1 MDALIRLI
9 HREVICVNTL
19 QTNDWLILN
28 SIIYEIYTT
37 ADFDG
42 MRKKFLEQ
50 MKMLVDFDSA
60 DFYLAAADG
69 EERVFAPVTYHC
81 DESLGSIYNLIEAS
95 KTIMRS
101 GKCIV
106 YRETDILSDEQ
117 RIKTEYYEKVYRPN
131 NWHYSLKMIIS
142 YEKEFLGVVTLYR
155 NIGKNDFSHEEVFL
169 VDTLKEHMAYRLW
182 KQKQNR
188 RQFGEKLTVSAA
200 TEKFGLTRQEHNILH
215 LLMEGKD
222 NNFICDYLSISINT
236 LKKHILN
243 IYRKLGIRNRVQLFK
258 KIREKE

>member
-1 MDALIRLI
+1 M
-9 HREVICVNTL
+9 NTL

-60 DFYLAAADG
+60 DFYLAAAD
-69 EERVFAPVTYHC
+69 VY
-81 DESLGSIYNLIEAS
+81 D
-95 KTIMRS
+95 TIDYGRGILYS
-101 GKCIV
+101 GKSIV
-106 YRETDILSDEQ
+106 YRETDIMADEV
-117 RIKTEYYEKVYRPN
+117 RTKTEYYDKIYKPN
-131 NWHYSLKMIIS
+131 RWHYSLQMIIA
-142 YEKEFLGVVTLYR
+142 KDKQFLGVVTLYR
-155 NIGKNDFSHEEVFL
+155 NIGKDDFNHDEVFL

-182 KQKQNR
+182 QQRQNR
-188 RQFGEKLTVSAA
+188 IQFGEKLTVSAA

-222 NNFICDYLSISINT
+222 NSFICDYLSISINT

>member
-1 MDALIRLI
+1 MSVI

-69 EERVFAPVTYHC
+69 EHKLTAPVMYHC
-81 DESLGSIYNLIEAS
+81 DEDLSDVYD
-95 KTIMRS
+95 TIDYGRGILYS
-101 GKCIV
+101 GKSIV
-106 YRETDILSDEQ
+106 YRETDIMADEV
-117 RIKTEYYEKVYRPN
+117 RTKTEYYDKIYKPN
-131 NWHYSLKMIIS
+131 RWHYSLQMIIA
-142 YEKEFLGVVTLYR
+142 KDKQFLGVVTLYR
-155 NIGKNDFSHEEVFL
+155 NIGKDDFTHDEVYL
-169 VDTLKEHMAYRLW
+169 V
-182 KQKQNR
+182 
-188 RQFGEKLTVSAA
+188 
-200 TEKFGLTRQEHNILH
+200 
-215 LLMEGKD
+215 EGKD
-222 NNFICDYLSISINT
+222 NSFICDYLSISINT